1 LTKSLFYGIIL
12 IENKKEVIKMLI
24 AIFLMIFT
32 IGLIFA
38 FIGNTI
44 MCIKEKWYFTLV
56 GLDLMLG
63 CLIGFSID
71 TIIEIFTKIL

>member
-1 LTKSLFYGIIL
+1 
-12 IENKKEVIKMLI
+12 MLI
-24 AIFLMIFT
+24 AIFLIIFT

-44 MCIKEKWYFTLV
+44 MCIKEKWYFTLI
-56 GLDLMLG
+56 GLNTMLG
-63 CLIGFSID
+63 CLIGISID